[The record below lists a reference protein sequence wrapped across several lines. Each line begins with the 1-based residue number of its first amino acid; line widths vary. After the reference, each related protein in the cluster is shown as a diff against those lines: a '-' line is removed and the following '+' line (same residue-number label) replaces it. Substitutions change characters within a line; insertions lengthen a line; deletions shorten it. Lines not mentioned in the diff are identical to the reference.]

1 MKAVIFD
8 FNGTMFFD
16 SDKHEQAWRCY
27 LEQALGKKISR
38 QAYQREVHGKDN
50 ADIVRYFWGAQTSAE
65 EISRRSA
72 EKESLYRDLCLA
84 DHAAFHLADGLPEF
98 LDFLQERQTPVAI
111 ATTAELANVHFYFEH
126 FGLERWF
133 QLRRV
138 VYQDGSFPGKP
149 NPAIYWRAAGVVDKR
164 PEECLVFEDSGSGIT
179 AARQAGCGTIVG
191 VAPAGD
197 YCYLTAFPFLKT
209 VISNFCQKDFLLS
222 LLSDTEAHS
231 R

>member
-27 LEQALGKKISR
+27 LEQALAKKSAGRHTNARYTAKITLILYVIS
-38 QAYQREVHGKDN
+38 
-50 ADIVRYFWGAQTSAE
+50 GAQTSAE
-65 EISRRSA
+65 EISHRSA

-98 LDFLQERQTPVAI
+98 LDSLQERQTPVAI
-111 ATTAELANVHFYFEH
+111 ATTAELANVRFYFEH

-164 PEECLVFEDSGSGIT
+164 PEECLVFEDSVPEVT
-179 AARQAGCGTIVG
+179 AARQAGCGT
-191 VAPAGD
+191 P
-197 YCYLTAFPFLKT
+197 
-209 VISNFCQKDFLLS
+209 LS
-222 LLSDTEAHS
+222 AYS
-231 R
+231 RRATIAI